1 MIQAPRRFTQKI
13 SPRESPRIPGN
24 FPTVLAQ
31 KIAVARPGSPGL
43 DHTGLGQHP
52 AIQKHPP

>member
-1 MIQAPRRFTQKI
+1 MI

-31 KIAVARPGSPGL
+31 KIAIVRPGSPRL